1 MTRIYMFLKQL
12 SARCSLHSSSKRQ
25 WHADNSPPPTTN
37 FNYPPSFNRLV
48 LTACCSTSAWSDYAN
63 SWSDDVASSQDTDTD
78 SDGDGVN
85 DSSDAFPLD
94 ANEIINTDLDGIG
107 NNTAHACPLD
117 HTETVDADGN
127 VINFTNSTM
136 FVFNNCIVD
145 SATFSLPPSRTPT
158 LKSKPDAK
166 PRESTKP
173 LKCSWMTSMMFLSP
187 RWSSK
192 WGFSMEGRKKRGD
205 VDHQP
210 TYFFGRPNFQKRN
223 IRISGNP
230 HSQTNFPC
238 PGKLRRTPNLCRV
251 IDISIFRRRQTIIG
265 CQYLDLGQVFALEC
279 VATEVNHQAY
289 RPDIAPRRHCFAAK
303 TN

>member
-12 SARCSLHSSSKRQ
+12 CARCSLHSSSKRQ

-63 SWSDDVASSQDTDTD
+63 SWSDDVASSQDTDSD
-78 SDGDGVN
+78 GDGDGVN

-107 NNTAHACPLD
+107 NNTAHASPLD

-192 WGFSMEGRKKRGD
+192 WGFSMARKEKTRRCGPSTNLFFWSCQLSKTQYPYIRQPSFSDKLSMPRQVAADTKPLPCYRHFNIQAQADDHWLSISWPRSSVCTWMRCHRGKSS
-205 VDHQP
+205 
-210 TYFFGRPNFQKRN
+210 G
-223 IRISGNP
+223 ISSGYSSP
-230 HSQTNFPC
+230 ETLFC
-238 PGKLRRTPNLCRV
+238 G
-251 IDISIFRRRQTIIG
+251 
-265 CQYLDLGQVFALEC
+265 
-279 VATEVNHQAY
+279 
-289 RPDIAPRRHCFAAK
+289 
-303 TN
+303 